1 MKGLGSSITKGLQT
15 GSRLICNDNSGAK
28 IVQIIGV
35 KGAKAKRA
43 MYPKVGVSDI
53 ITVAVTKGSAAMKKK
68 VLTAVVVRQAQS
80 LRRPNGVRI
89 SFEDNACVIIDDAG
103 LPVGT
108 EIKGVIAREVATR
121 FPKVAAIAAAVV

>member
-53 ITVAVTKGSAAMKKK
+53 VTVLDGLGWDSAYLMGHSWGGHL
-68 VLTAVVVRQAQS
+68 V
-80 LRRPNGVRI
+80 
-89 SFEDNACVIIDDAG
+89 FH
-103 LPVGT
+103 
-108 EIKGVIAREVATR
+108 
-121 FPKVAAIAAAVV
+121 AAVSIPDRVFGVLSVDPLGAVGDGQA